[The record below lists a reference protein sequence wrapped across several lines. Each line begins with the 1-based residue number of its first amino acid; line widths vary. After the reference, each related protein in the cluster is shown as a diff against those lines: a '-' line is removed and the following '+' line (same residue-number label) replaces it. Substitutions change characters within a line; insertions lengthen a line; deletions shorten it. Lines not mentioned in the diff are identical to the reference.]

1 MESRKMLSDK
11 KAVIFDLDGT
21 LIDSLG
27 IWNLVDETLITEL
40 NGPKMSEEAVSE
52 FREKSLEK
60 HAQSDNPYVEFCA
73 DLGALCGSTLTG
85 PAIHRRRYEISR
97 QLLRTHVHLQPHAVE
112 VLETMK
118 SFGLRLAIATT
129 TKQANIDIYANHNPS
144 ISSQLNFEKTFECIL
159 TRESITHIKPN
170 PEIFLLALQRLQLLP
185 DECLVVEDSLAG
197 VMAARTAGIDVVVIK
212 EKWSQKDEQALRNF
226 AFRYFENYKDFLA
239 VIAHHS
245 NG

>member
-1 MESRKMLSDK
+1 MLSNK

-27 IWNLVDETLITEL
+27 IWNLVDETLISEL
-40 NGPKMSEEAVSE
+40 NGPVMSAENVSD

-112 VLETMK
+112 VLESMK

-129 TKQANIDIYANHNPS
+129 TKQANIDIYANHNPN
-144 ISSQLNFEKTFECIL
+144 IASQLNFKKTFECIL

-185 DECLVVEDSLAG
+185 NECLVVEDSLAG
-197 VMAARTAGIDVVVIK
+197 VMAARAAGIDVVVMQ
-212 EKWSQKDEQALRNF
+212 EKWSQKDEPTLRNLSLH
-226 AFRYFENYKDFLA
+226 YFENFLDFLT
-239 VIAHHS
+239 VIDPHS
-245 NG
+245 NE